1 MNMRIGIVFA
11 FILLMTGCSSV
22 PTYQVPDYYETKTIP
37 YHYRV
42 GEVRKLDELRPSYQ
56 LKHAKQY
63 PERSL
68 VPLKLRKDKGQTFAK
83 GQWISHRAYKKQYF
97 FE

>member
-1 MNMRIGIVFA
+1 MNIKTGMVFA
-11 FILLMTGCSSV
+11 FMFLMVGCSSA

-42 GEVRKLDELRPSYQ
+42 GEVNNLNALRPSYQ

-63 PERSL
+63 SERSL

-83 GQWISHRAYKKQYF
+83 GQWIRHRAYKQQYF
-97 FE
+97 LE